1 MEAILRVSRS
11 RQHALTTALRVDMA
25 YLCVGERTVFS
36 LLLAPLFSVIFQGEA
51 YGDGFGYRMG
61 VIMTVFTC
69 AMWVLTMAVADLQN
83 GYRLRG
89 IIPASRKSQVAAR
102 YVVGLVISVLSIAM
116 IVLIDGLQVLVNPDW
131 SFAGNL
137 WAAPLGGFC
146 TALMVALIVPTGYLW
161 TKLGGFQV
169 TMMVIYVV
177 VLAGSILLSFFARFG
192 DQRIGPCR
200 ECHHRATIV
209 AGYCGIDNDG
219 CGIWNLV
226 CNCLSHICFK
236 GMVTMSWKSVVKQ
249 CRFDCVGTGLF
260 SVANMVFLLVF
271 PVLSIVVSLMMISTH
286 VDEHV
291 ASGLMGGLGGF
302 ASAMACMSALGP
314 ASSEES
320 AGHSAMRGLIPVSRT
335 AQVVGRYL
343 FLLVVGLL
351 WALDVAI
358 CGGVFIVFGDIAD
371 MGWIGTLAAGAFI
384 FALAIIL
391 GSVLLACAYRFT
403 FRKMMVASGV
413 VLVGLYAVIALLARL
428 PVDWQWLLLNITDFL
443 AIWWHTALVLAV
455 LCLLAYFG
463 SMLIAIRIYRAK
475 EL

>member
-25 YLCVGERTVFS
+25 YLCVDVRTVFS

-89 IIPASRKSQVAAR
+89 IIPASRKNQVAAR

-161 TKLGGFQV
+161 TKLGGLQV

-177 VLAGSILLSFFARFG
+177 ALAVSILLSILPASVTRG
-192 DQRIGPCR
+192 LAHAANAIIAQ
-200 ECHHRATIV
+200 TIV

-271 PVLSIVVSLMMISTH
+271 PVLSIVVSLVMIPTH

-291 ASGLMGGLGGF
+291 ASGLMGGCGGL

-320 AGHSAMRGLIPVSRT
+320 AGPVPCE
-335 AQVVGRYL
+335 G
-343 FLLVVGLL
+343 
-351 WALDVAI
+351 
-358 CGGVFIVFGDIAD
+358 
-371 MGWIGTLAAGAFI
+371 
-384 FALAIIL
+384 
-391 GSVLLACAYRFT
+391 
-403 FRKMMVASGV
+403 
-413 VLVGLYAVIALLARL
+413 
-428 PVDWQWLLLNITDFL
+428 
-443 AIWWHTALVLAV
+443 
-455 LCLLAYFG
+455 
-463 SMLIAIRIYRAK
+463 
-475 EL
+475 

>member
-102 YVVGLVISVLSIAM
+102 YVVGLVIRGQSVGGAVGRFLHRADGRAYRAHGLS
-116 IVLIDGLQVLVNPDW
+116 VDQTRRSSSHDDGDLCRCIGW
-131 SFAGNL
+131 IHTAIYFA
-137 WAAPLGGFC
+137 C
-146 TALMVALIVPTGYLW
+146 
-161 TKLGGFQV
+161 
-169 TMMVIYVV
+169 
-177 VLAGSILLSFFARFG
+177 FG

-271 PVLSIVVSLMMISTH
+271 PVLSIVVSLVMISTH

-291 ASGLMGGLGGF
+291 ASGLMGGLGGL

-351 WALDVAI
+351 WALDVVI
-358 CGGVFIVFGDIAD
+358 CGGIFIIFGDIAD
-371 MGWIGTLAAGAFI
+371 MGWIGALASGASI

-403 FRKMMVASGV
+403 FRKMMMAFGAVMVGCRLAMAIAEYCRFPDDLVAYGACSRRV
-413 VLVGLYAVIALLARL
+413 VSARIFWLHAYSHPHLPSQRTLAAHLSDR
-428 PVDWQWLLLNITDFL
+428 
-443 AIWWHTALVLAV
+443 
-455 LCLLAYFG
+455 
-463 SMLIAIRIYRAK
+463 
-475 EL
+475 E

>member
-116 IVLIDGLQVLVNPDW
+116 IVLIDGLQVLINPDW

-146 TALMVALIVPTGYLW
+146 TALMIALIVPTGYLW
-161 TKLGGFQV
+161 TKLGGLSSHDDGDLCRCIGCIH
-169 TMMVIYVV
+169 TAIY
-177 VLAGSILLSFFARFG
+177 FACFG

-209 AGYCGIDNDG
+209 AGYCGIGNDG

-271 PVLSIVVSLMMISTH
+271 PVLSIVVSLVTIRPTSMNT
-286 VDEHV
+286 
-291 ASGLMGGLGGF
+291 
-302 ASAMACMSALGP
+302 
-314 ASSEES
+314 
-320 AGHSAMRGLIPVSRT
+320 
-335 AQVVGRYL
+335 
-343 FLLVVGLL
+343 
-351 WALDVAI
+351 
-358 CGGVFIVFGDIAD
+358 
-371 MGWIGTLAAGAFI
+371 
-384 FALAIIL
+384 
-391 GSVLLACAYRFT
+391 
-403 FRKMMVASGV
+403 
-413 VLVGLYAVIALLARL
+413 L
-428 PVDWQWLLLNITDFL
+428 PV
-443 AIWWHTALVLAV
+443 V
-455 LCLLAYFG
+455 
-463 SMLIAIRIYRAK
+463 
-475 EL
+475 

>member
-1 MEAILRVSRS
+1 MGAILRVSRS

-161 TKLGGFQV
+161 TKLGGLQV

-177 VLAGSILLSFFARFG
+177 VLAGSILLS
-192 DQRIGPCR
+192 I
-200 ECHHRATIV
+200 
-209 AGYCGIDNDG
+209 
-219 CGIWNLV
+219 L
-226 CNCLSHICFK
+226 
-236 GMVTMSWKSVVKQ
+236 
-249 CRFDCVGTGLF
+249 
-260 SVANMVFLLVF
+260 
-271 PVLSIVVSLMMISTH
+271 
-286 VDEHV
+286 
-291 ASGLMGGLGGF
+291 
-302 ASAMACMSALGP
+302 P
-314 ASSEES
+314 ASVTK
-320 AGHSAMRGLIPVSRT
+320 GLAHAANAIIAQRLWLVIAVLATTVVAYGVSYT
-335 AQVVGRYL
+335 
-343 FLLVVGLL
+343 
-351 WALDVAI
+351 
-358 CGGVFIVFGDIAD
+358 CGG
-371 MGWIGTLAAGAFI
+371 
-384 FALAIIL
+384 
-391 GSVLLACAYRFT
+391 
-403 FRKMMVASGV
+403 
-413 VLVGLYAVIALLARL
+413 
-428 PVDWQWLLLNITDFL
+428 
-443 AIWWHTALVLAV
+443 
-455 LCLLAYFG
+455 
-463 SMLIAIRIYRAK
+463 AK
-475 EL
+475 WTI